1 MLLQGLLN
9 KKPEHRLDWPQL
21 LDQAFVKESEA
32 ERLEREQRICKS
44 AIRAE
49 ASLAWKG
56 EEGAIAGAP
65 LYSGGH
71 PTNAVTL
78 PFVMTSSRSVI
89 KQFQDQN
96 HVLRITW

>member
-1 MLLQGLLN
+1 LVQGLLN

-21 LDQAFVKESEA
+21 LDHPFVKESEA

-56 EEGAIAGAP
+56 EGGAIAGAP
-65 LYSGGH
+65 LYSGGLS
-71 PTNAVTL
+71 TAV
-78 PFVMTSSRSVI
+78 
-89 KQFQDQN
+89 
-96 HVLRITW
+96 VLRSSV